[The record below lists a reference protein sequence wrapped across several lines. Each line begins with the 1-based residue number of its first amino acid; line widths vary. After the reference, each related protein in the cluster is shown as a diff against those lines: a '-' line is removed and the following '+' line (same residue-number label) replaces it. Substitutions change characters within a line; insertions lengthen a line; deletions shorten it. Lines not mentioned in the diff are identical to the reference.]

1 MYYAEL
7 SGPNG
12 TTNVLAAKTNATA
25 KQAEGKAA
33 EGKAAD
39 AKAPATTAAKTESPA
54 YTISQSME
62 SLMDSMTGQGANK
75 GASAGSASASGGGLE
90 RARQAQG
97 LMQNAL
103 DQSKGLSDLFG
114 KAIDTMQQ
122 GLGDILG
129 ALGMPQSGIDDAKA
143 GFGDAMKSKLA
154 DMDFSKMA
162 VDMTAARSQ
171 WSIESH
177 GMELTIEDG
186 DRKVQISFAKSTL
199 DFRKDEQRLQGVLN
213 RGGSGSVGME
223 TTTTTA
229 TGKSTGIIVRGEGFS
244 EDEIKS
250 ILGKLNDMAAKSG
263 GDGMK
268 GLAALKPTTSKNG
281 VTHMTL
287 DLSVPVEGLTDGKT
301 TAATDPAAAAG
312 KPAGVDVTA

>member
-7 SGPNG
+7 TGPNG

-25 KQAEGKAA
+25 KQADAN
-33 EGKAAD
+33 AAD

-75 GASAGSASASGGGLE
+75 GTSAGSASASGGGLE

-223 TTTTTA
+223 TTTTTTA

-312 KPAGVDVTA
+312 KSAGVDVTA

>member
-12 TTNVLAAKTNATA
+12 TTNVLSAKTNATA
-25 KQAEGKAA
+25 KPAEGKAA
-33 EGKAAD
+33 ESKTAD
-39 AKAPATTAAKTESPA
+39 AKAPATTEAKTESPA

-62 SLMDSMTGQGANK
+62 SLMDSMTGQGGNK
-75 GASAGSASASGGGLE
+75 PGPLASSASASGGGLE

-263 GDGMK
+263 GGMK

-312 KPAGVDVTA
+312 KSAGVDVTA